1 MNMKKIVAALL
12 ACACAFSI
20 SVTSFAY
27 DRSIIDQVVD
37 SDGEIADT
45 EYDAY
50 APGSYYY
57 YVIGPSSDYD
67 ILTNSDYLRFSMK
80 KKTNG
85 KYIDDAELIEKKFG
99 GNRYVCIQFRVK
111 DNFTEEEYKIEME
124 AQFRAKKDLVA
135 ITSGLSG
142 SFPSFRPATSS
153 DTSTGGSA
161 VLTQL
166 QREKDALNNKTPFSS
181 PATSSER
188 RVNELL
194 QAITDAENALANA
207 VSGATPSWGSITS
220 LTDAQLDS
228 LLAGLPSQAS
238 VNQAN
243 QQASQQA
250 AKRKERM
257 DYLNQEISRI
267 ETEIRRLETDL
278 SNKRASIPDS
288 AAAQQKVND
297 LRTELA
303 NFKERQSLLAGISTA
318 LANYDAAPSEATFN
332 ALKAAVQKYHPAQ
345 TSMYDGSAITPNMLD
360 AIVYSAPLPPS
371 NLTPATPVT
380 PPGTGSDAFGDLDG
394 SFSVDSD
401 NSLDDG
407 MESVGDDGE
416 SDVMMMSATTAVL
429 ANANTGAD
437 AARDTA
443 IATIRSAVQSET
455 PALTA
460 MVNDYETNRIPTA
473 QQEINSLQNTIA
485 AAQQAVRDAENALA
499 AYKAGDG
506 AKLEGYRAELAQLQQ
521 QDSTVIP
528 GTTLTQEQVRPLV
541 SSVKSARKARLD
553 AINDKQAEIDR
564 LSSVGGSTTPGY
576 LKSGDTYY
584 KNFKFYIGNQQI
596 TDDDATFYA
605 GEKGVV
611 IKPVKNEIN
620 TVTWEN
626 SNGYIASVRF
636 RADSEVN
643 YYCPRLSTAWNNE
656 DYTEYF
662 NNRDAYLYDFVGNP
676 KLPCTSRATLSL
688 YNPYVDGNG
697 RMTVSKNKIY
707 VYEVVDGELID
718 RSNSFSF
725 GENDDGDSVLTLQ
738 TRTLGTYIIS
748 DGKANVD
755 KKKPSNNNNNNNSS
769 NNQNNSNKGPTINI
783 NQNTKPIPN
792 TGR

>member
-1 MNMKKIVAALL
+1 MNMKKTIAALL
-12 ACACAFSI
+12 ACACVLSLN
-20 SVTSFAY
+20 VTSFAY

-37 SDGEIADT
+37 SDGEIANT

-50 APGSYYY
+50 APGNYYY

-67 ILTNSDYLRFSMK
+67 ILTNSDYLRFSIK

-99 GNRYVCIQFRVK
+99 GDRYVCIQFRVK
-111 DNFTEEEYKIEME
+111 DNFTEDEYKIEME

-142 SFPSFRPATSS
+142 SFPSFRPAASS

-161 VLTQL
+161 ALTQL
-166 QREKDALNNKTPFSS
+166 QREKDALNNKTSFAS

-194 QAITDAENALANA
+194 QAITDAEAALANA
-207 VSGATPSWGSITS
+207 VSSVTPSWGTISS

-228 LLAGLPSQAS
+228 LLVGLPTQAS
-238 VNQAN
+238 IDQAN
-243 QQASQQA
+243 QQANQEA
-250 AKRKERM
+250 AKRKERI
-257 DYLNQEISRI
+257 DYLNNEITRI
-267 ETEIRRLETDL
+267 ENEIRRLETEV
-278 SNKRASIPDS
+278 SNKRASMPDS
-288 AAAQQKVND
+288 TAAQQKVND

-303 NFKERQSLLAGISTA
+303 SFKERQSLLGNISAA
-318 LANYDAAPSEATFN
+318 LANYDAAPSETTFN
-332 ALKAAVQKYHPAQ
+332 ALKAAIQKYHPAQ

-360 AIVYSAPLPPS
+360 SIVYSAPLPPS
-371 NLTPATPVT
+371 SLTPAMPVT
-380 PPGTGSDAFGDLDG
+380 PPDANSGVFNDPDSSSSNDANDILSDEM
-394 SFSVDSD
+394 DSID
-401 NSLDDG
+401 NSADADA
-407 MESVGDDGE
+407 V
-416 SDVMMMSATTAVL
+416 MMSATVAVL
-429 ANANTGAD
+429 PNTNAGAD
-437 AARDTA
+437 AARDAA
-443 IATIRSAVQSET
+443 ISAIRSAVQSET
-455 PALTA
+455 PALAA
-460 MVNDYETNRIPTA
+460 MVSDYETNRIPTA
-473 QQEINSLQNTIA
+473 QQEADNLQNTIA

-499 AYKAGDG
+499 SYKAGDG
-506 AKLEGYRAELAQLQQ
+506 AKLDGYKTELAQLQQ
-521 QDSTVIP
+521 QTSAVTRSTTV
-528 GTTLTQEQVRPLV
+528 TQEQVRPLV
-541 SSVKSARKARLD
+541 NNVKSARKARLD
-553 AINDKQAEIDR
+553 AINDKQAEINR
-564 LSSVGGSTTPGY
+564 LTSVGGSTTPGY

-643 YYCPRLSTAWNNE
+643 YYCPRLSTAWNDE

-688 YNPYVDGNG
+688 YNPYVDDNG
-697 RMTVSKNKIY
+697 RMAVSKNKIY

-748 DGKANVD
+748 DGKASIG
-755 KKKPSNNNNNNNSS
+755 KKKPSNNHNRNSG
-769 NNQNNSNKGPTINI
+769 NNQNNPNKEPTINI
-783 NQNTKPIPN
+783 NQNTKPVPN